1 MVIRTVEEI
10 EQLKEKILSN
20 ADTTY
25 EQLKVRA
32 LDLSAIAFLAEVKFD
47 KTGLDPLK
55 GTELNFIEQLNQMF
69 SDLVVLEGA
78 NQLLRLNPGRE
89 LKLRFGPA
97 P

>member
-47 KTGLDPLK
+47 KTGLDPL
-55 GTELNFIEQLNQMF
+55 N
-69 SDLVVLEGA
+69 
-78 NQLLRLNPGRE
+78 
-89 LKLRFGPA
+89 
-97 P
+97 

>member
-32 LDLSAIAFLAEVKFD
+32 LALSTIAFLAEVKFD
-47 KTGLDPLK
+47 KTRLDPL
-55 GTELNFIEQLNQMF
+55 N
-69 SDLVVLEGA
+69 
-78 NQLLRLNPGRE
+78 
-89 LKLRFGPA
+89 
-97 P
+97 